1 VNVERVHLDLVGGI
15 AGDMFAAALASAFPE
30 HVPELLAEVRKL
42 PAEPGARVHF
52 LGHESHGIRGQ
63 RFLAESPAHGG
74 HVHATHRE
82 IRAQLSAAGLQ
93 REVCAHAIELF
104 ARLAHAEA
112 EVHGVSAD
120 DVVFH
125 EVGAWDSIVDFVAA
139 AYFTAKLS
147 PARWSW
153 TPAPLGSGRVR
164 TAHGVMPVPAPAT
177 VLLLKGLPVVDDG
190 VAGERVTP
198 TGAAILRYLADISAE
213 PGPAYRRPEAIAAV
227 GHGFGTRSLDGIPN
241 MLRCVAFTPAA
252 ASVHANEE
260 EIATLHFEIDD
271 QTAEDLALALDRIR
285 EAPGV
290 LDATQTAVV
299 GKKGRLGT
307 QVQVLARADAVD
319 EVAALCLSQTTTLGL
334 RIAAVRRLTLPRSIV
349 EAEGTRVKLARRPG
363 GELTAKA
370 ENADMAAIPG
380 DRASRENAR
389 ERSERSA
396 LEAARRHDD
405 GHDERD

>member
-1 VNVERVHLDLVGGI
+1 MKVERVHLDIVGGI

-30 HVPELLAEVRKL
+30 HGPELLAEVGKL
-42 PAEPGARVHF
+42 PAPPGSRIHF
-52 LGHESHGIRGQ
+52 VAHESHGLRGQ
-63 RFLAESPAHGG
+63 RFVAEAPAQGAHA
-74 HVHATHRE
+74 HATHRQV
-82 IRAQLSAAGLQ
+82 RAQLSSAGLQ

-139 AYFTAKLS
+139 AFFVAKLS

-198 TGAAILRYLADISAE
+198 TGAAILRYLADLSAE
-213 PGPAYRRPEAIAAV
+213 PGRAHREPETIAAA
-227 GHGFGTRSLDGIPN
+227 GHGFGTRTLDGIPN
-241 MLRCVAFTPAA
+241 MLRCVAFAPVAA
-252 ASVHANEE
+252 ARTGEE

-285 EAPGV
+285 DAPGV
-290 LDATQTAVV
+290 LDAMQVAVV

-307 QVQVLARADAVD
+307 QVQVLVRAEAID

-334 RIAAVRRLTLPRSIV
+334 RIATVRRRTLPRSIV
-349 EAEGTRVKLARRPG
+349 EAEGSRVKLARRPG

-370 ENADMAAIPG
+370 EHADMARIPG
-380 DRASRENAR
+380 DRASREKAR
-389 ERSERSA
+389 ERAEHSA
-396 LEAARRHDD
+396 LEAARRGDD
-405 GHDERD
+405 GSAERD

>member
-1 VNVERVHLDLVGGI
+1 MNVERVHLDLVGGI

-30 HVPELLAEVRKL
+30 LVPELLAEVRKL
-42 PAEPGARVHF
+42 PAEPGARIYF
-52 LGHESHGIRGQ
+52 AAHESHGLRGQ
-63 RFLAESPAHGG
+63 RFLAQAPGHHAHA
-74 HVHATHRE
+74 HASHRE

-139 AYFTAKLS
+139 ACFIAKLS

-177 VLLLKGLPVVDDG
+177 VLLLKGLPVADDG

-198 TGAAILRYLADISAE
+198 TGAAILRYLADLSAE
-213 PGPAYRRPEAIAAV
+213 PGRARRKPETIVAA
-227 GHGFGTRSLDGIPN
+227 GHGFGTRTLDGIPN
-241 MLRCVAFTPAA
+241 MVRCVAFAPVVTA
-252 ASVHANEE
+252 VGDDDE
-260 EIATLHFEIDD
+260 EIATLHFEVDD

-285 EAPGV
+285 DAPGV
-290 LDATQTAVV
+290 LDAMQAAVV

-307 QVQVLARADAVD
+307 QVQVLARADAV
-319 EVAALCLSQTTTLGL
+319 EAIAALCLSQTTTLGL
-334 RIAAVRRLTLPRSIV
+334 RIAAVRRRTLPRSIV

-370 ENADMAAIPG
+370 ENADLARIPG
-380 DRASRENAR
+380 DRASREKAR
-389 ERSERSA
+389 ERAERSA
-396 LEAARRHDD
+396 LEAARREDD
-405 GHDERD
+405 GSDERR